1 LGVRFYTTLVAL
13 VESAILVLL
22 LHVVQ
27 AREEPAVNQADH
39 DTLVNVINRLY
50 TGRRILRLRQLGR
63 LLYRAARAGRN
74 PRNAES
80 LPSAPPQR
88 R

>member
-50 TGRRILRLRQLGR
+50 TGRRI
-63 LLYRAARAGRN
+63 
-74 PRNAES
+74 
-80 LPSAPPQR
+80 
-88 R
+88 